1 MSRQTSRE
9 TYPMMADLLAPAE
22 QGVAKVEH
30 IIVTKEDVA
39 RASWGSVDRYAETK
53 PGRYASLRVK
63 GRLMMTDTDMERI
76 TNLDF
81 VRRATGDVLVAGLGL
96 GMVLHPI
103 CAKPDVRSV
112 TVIEKYAEVTDLVR
126 ASLPNHRALH
136 VVTADI
142 FDWKPAKGVKYDTIY
157 FDIWPDLTSDNL
169 PQMGTLHRKFSPRL
183 NRTNPACWMG
193 SWRRDFCRM
202 LAQRGM

>member
-9 TYPMMADLLAPAE
+9 TYPIMADLLAPAE

-30 IIVTKEDVA
+30 ILVTKEDVA
-39 RASWGSVDRYAETK
+39 RASWGSVDRYAATK
-53 PGRYASLRVK
+53 PGRYACLMVN
-63 GRLMMTDTDMERI
+63 GHLMMTDTDMERI

-96 GMVLHPI
+96 GMILHPI

-142 FDWKPAKGVKYDTIY
+142 FAWKPVKGVKYDTIY
-157 FDIWPDLTSDNL
+157 FDIWPDLSPDNL
-169 PQMGTLHRKFSPRL
+169 PEMATLHRKFSPRL
-183 NRTNPACWMG
+183 NRANPECWMA
-193 SWRRDFCRM
+193 SWRRDYCRY
-202 LAQRGM
+202 LAERYS